1 LDGAAGAEEDDD
13 ELLASEVEEVL
24 SPLFDSLDSL
34 FDSFESLFDVVPLSL
49 PDCLPFCE

>member
-13 ELLASEVEEVL
+13 ELLESEVEDVL
-24 SPLFDSLDSL
+24 SPLFDSV
-34 FDSFESLFDVVPLSL
+34 FDSFESLFDVVPLSV